1 MKQQTKIFSLSLIF
15 LLLAATFNCLI
26 VRAEGEERIKNFK
39 SEITIEKNSEVKVM
53 EEISYFFP
61 TARHGLFRF
70 IPYKYQ
76 IEKKPNE
83 ITNYKVNLKFI
94 SAEESRDGVS
104 WEAVPYSLSSE
115 GNDQKIQ
122 IGRDDQVVEGDRS
135 YRIKYSVQ
143 NVITYQPSG
152 NPNQDE
158 FFWNVTGNKWQ
169 VPIEKT
175 EATVNFP
182 NEIDGATWSFDCF
195 TGDLGSQEKECS
207 FEAVGKAQ
215 VKFESRWPLKSGQ
228 GLSVISGMPKGL
240 VEKPDMTQNFWFIL
254 QYNLMY
260 YAFLILPL
268 IVSIFMITLWFL
280 KGRDPKGRE
289 TIVPFYGAPENLSPI
304 EIGTLF
310 DEKADPKDF
319 SSSIINLAVKGYLK
333 IREIEK
339 KPLFGIFKNRPNY
352 QIIFLKRNDLPPGV
366 EREIYSIILGLGAQ
380 SSVTLEQLQNAFP
393 PKIADLRNS
402 AYDGLVRKGYFPKSP
417 QKVRNTYFLIGFIF
431 IIVGVIFVS
440 DSFGFIGAGSVA
452 LSGILIMIF
461 GYFMPKKTI
470 KGVNA
475 YEKILGLKEYLEVA
489 EKDRINF
496 HNAPAKRPE
505 LFEKLLPYAMILGV
519 ERAWAKQFESVYTQN
534 PSWYEGTGSLNTF
547 NTLYFVN
554 SLSAFSEVTNLA
566 MGTKNEGGTAA
577 GGGSGFGG
585 GGFSGGGFGGGGGG
599 SW

>member
-1 MKQQTKIFSLSLIF
+1 MKQKAILFSLSLIF
-15 LLLAATFNCLI
+15 LALATTFDFFV

-39 SEITIEKNSEVKVM
+39 SEITIEKNSEVKVT
-53 EEISYFFP
+53 EEISYFFSE
-61 TARHGLFRF
+61 ARHGIFRF

-94 SAEESRDGVS
+94 SAEESRDGSS
-104 WEAVPYSLSSE
+104 WEAVPYSVSSE
-115 GNDQKIQ
+115 NNDQKIR
-122 IGRDDQVVEGDRS
+122 IGREDQTVEGDRF
-135 YRIKYSVQ
+135 YRISYSIQ
-143 NVITYQPSG
+143 NVITYQPPE
-152 NPNQDE
+152 NKNQDE

-169 VPIEKT
+169 VPIDKT
-175 EATVNFP
+175 EVTVNFP
-182 NEIDGATWSFDCF
+182 NEIDSSTWSFGCF
-195 TGDLGSQEKECS
+195 TGYLGSQEKECS
-207 FEAVGKAQ
+207 FEAIGKSK
-215 VKFESRWPLKSGQ
+215 VKFESKWPLEAGQ
-228 GLSVISGMPKGL
+228 GLSVVSGIPQGL
-240 VEKPDMTQNFWFIL
+240 IEKPDLTQSFWFIL
-254 QYNLMY
+254 KYNLMY

-268 IVSIFMITLWFL
+268 AVAIAMMTLWFF
-280 KGRDPKGRE
+280 KGRDPKGKE
-289 TIVPFYGAPENLSPI
+289 TIVPFYGAPENLSPV

-333 IREIEK
+333 IKEIEK

-393 PKIADLRNS
+393 PKIATLRDL

-431 IIVGVIFVS
+431 IIIGVVFVS
-440 DSFGFIGAGSVA
+440 DPFGFIGAGSVV
-452 LSGILIMIF
+452 LSGLLIMIF
-461 GYFMPKKTI
+461 GYFMPQKTI

-519 ERAWAKQFESVYTQN
+519 ERAWAKQFESIYTQN
-534 PSWYEGTGSLNTF
+534 PSWYEGTGNLNTF

-566 MGTKNEGGTAA
+566 MGTKNEGGVAA